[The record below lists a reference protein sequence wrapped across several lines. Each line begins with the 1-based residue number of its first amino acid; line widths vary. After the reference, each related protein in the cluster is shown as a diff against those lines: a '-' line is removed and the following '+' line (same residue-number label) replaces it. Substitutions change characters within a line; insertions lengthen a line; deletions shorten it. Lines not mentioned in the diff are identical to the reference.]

1 MPLAVAFLGGL
12 AGSLHCVGMCGGFP
26 LALARARTQRPWLR
40 QLLYNAGR
48 LNTLV
53 FIGAV
58 SGGLGAAF
66 VAAGPVARLER
77 LLAIVAGSLMI
88 LVGLEGL
95 GVLGRVSARFA
106 SLVQAT
112 VGRWLAG
119 VIASPSPAAPLA
131 LGVVN
136 AFLPCHLIYAFAAS
150 AAATA
155 SVARGMAVMLAFG
168 LGTFPAMLSLGLSS
182 RLAAPGVRARL
193 SFVAGLL
200 VVGFGAITLGRGI
213 VGTGDHAHLGHLA
226 PVVGAPTGD
235 TRGVAAH
242 AGHDGAHEPVGDP
255 HAGHQD
261 ANGASPGSPAD
272 GAR

>member
-26 LALARARTQRPWLR
+26 LALARAGAPRPWLR
-40 QLLYNAGR
+40 QWLYNAGR

-53 FIGAV
+53 FIGAL

-66 VAAGPVARLER
+66 VASGPVAGFER

-95 GVLGRVSARFA
+95 GLLGRVSARFA

-112 VGRWLAG
+112 VGRWLSG

-131 LGVVN
+131 LGVLN

-155 SVARGMAVMLAFG
+155 SVGRGMLVMLAFG
-168 LGTFPAMLSLGLSS
+168 LGTFPAMLSLGLSR
-182 RLAAPGVRARL
+182 RLAAPAVRARL
-193 SFVAGLL
+193 SFTAGVL
-200 VVGFGAITLGRGI
+200 VVVFGAITLARGV
-213 VGTGDHAHLGHLA
+213 VGSGGHRPADHLPAEAASAVGGADAHRSHAHGS
-226 PVVGAPTGD
+226 
-235 TRGVAAH
+235 
-242 AGHDGAHEPVGDP
+242 
-255 HAGHQD
+255 
-261 ANGASPGSPAD
+261 GASVSAAGRPS
-272 GAR
+272 R